1 MSGARVADVVFYGL
15 FLLLPLS
22 ALFARRLPIART
34 ATMALAW
41 LAIFGMA
48 LLLVSQRSRFEGLT
62 TLFSD
67 QRTTGSETRIQM
79 AHDGHFWAD
88 VTIDGVSRRMLIDS
102 GATTTALSVATARA
116 AGLDT
121 GKSPFPV
128 LLETANGTISAQS
141 ATARHV
147 VVGSIAIDDLGVV
160 VSPAAGDLD
169 LLGMNFLSR
178 LTSWR
183 VEKGTLILTP

>member
-1 MSGARVADVVFYGL
+1 MSGDRVADVVFYGL

-22 ALFARRLPIART
+22 ALFARRVPLARA
-34 ATMALAW
+34 ATMTLAW
-41 LAIFGMA
+41 AAIFGMA
-48 LLLVSQRSRFEGLT
+48 LLLVSQRDRFEGIM

-67 QRTTGSETRIQM
+67 QRTTGSETRIRLAQ
-79 AHDGHFWAD
+79 DGHFWAD

-121 GKSPFPV
+121 EQSPFPV
-128 LLETANGTISAQS
+128 LIETANGTISAQS
-141 ATARHV
+141 ATAKHV
-147 VVGSIAIDDLGVV
+147 VVGSIPVDDLGVV

-178 LTSWR
+178 LSSWR
-183 VEKGTLILTP
+183 VEKNTLILTS

>member
-1 MSGARVADVVFYGL
+1 MSGERVADVVFYGL

-22 ALFARRLPIART
+22 ALFARRLPLART

-41 LAIFGMA
+41 LAIFGVA

-62 TLFSD
+62 TLFSN
-67 QRTTGSETRIQM
+67 QRTTGRETRIQM

-88 VTIDGVSRRMLIDS
+88 VTINGVSRRMLIDS

-121 GKSPFPV
+121 AESPFPV
-128 LLETANGTISAQS
+128 LLDTANGTITAQS
-141 ATARHV
+141 TTAKHV
-147 VVGSIAIDDLGVV
+147 VAGSIGIEDLGVV
-160 VSPAAGDLD
+160 VSAAAGELD
-169 LLGMNFLSR
+169 LLGMNVLSR
-178 LTSWR
+178 LASWR
-183 VEKGTLILTP
+183 VERGTLILTP